1 MGLDWVECDEFL
13 EQYPIDPDILIV
25 GPSLFLQGLDQ
36 LQSPGLALAT
46 QANLRP
52 KFCGPVPITQPQVPY
67 KEKRV

>member
-1 MGLDWVECDEFL
+1 MGLDWAECDEFP

-36 LQSPGLALAT
+36 LQSLGLALAT
-46 QANLRP
+46 QANLGP
-52 KFCGPVPITQPQVPY
+52 KFRRPVLITRAQVPY